1 MTKGKKEKEG
11 SDLFLPKSPPPPP
24 SSLVPFARGLRNE
37 TKKNVRLYTPPL
49 PTPSNGRTHLPF
61 SRYSGVRPR
70 ITPKKKKKKKL
81 VGLVGWFVSFP
92 YSFIN
97 HRHFFFFFY
106 LVFCRVI
113 VLLPFLYTYSFLDIV
128 FTQVTSPNA
137 PNFLRFFAIFANLLK
152 RINKK
157 EKSYKEC
164 FVLCTSL
171 WLIANVEN
179 IGDVLVPVWVFV

>member
-1 MTKGKKEKEG
+1 MFWRFG
-11 SDLFLPKSPPPPP
+11 DLVF
-24 SSLVPFARGLRNE
+24 
-37 TKKNVRLYTPPL
+37 
-49 PTPSNGRTHLPF
+49 
-61 SRYSGVRPR
+61 GV
-70 ITPKKKKKKKL
+70 
-81 VGLVGWFVSFP
+81 
-92 YSFIN
+92 
-97 HRHFFFFFY
+97 

-113 VLLPFLYTYSFLDIV
+113 VLLLSLYTYSFLDIV

-137 PNFLRFFAIFANLLK
+137 PNFLRFFANLLK
-152 RINKK
+152 RINKE

>member
-1 MTKGKKEKEG
+1 MVG
-11 SDLFLPKSPPPPP
+11 SFLFRIA
-24 SSLVPFARGLRNE
+24 SSNIV
-37 TKKNVRLYTPPL
+37 T
-49 PTPSNGRTHLPF
+49 F
-61 SRYSGVRPR
+61 S
-70 ITPKKKKKKKL
+70 
-81 VGLVGWFVSFP
+81 
-92 YSFIN
+92 
-97 HRHFFFFFY
+97 FFFFGVLVIWRFGD

-113 VLLPFLYTYSFLDIV
+113 VLLPSLYTYSFLDIV

-157 EKSYKEC
+157 EKRYKEC